1 MQYYSL
7 GKQSPNVNFKTA
19 AITGQAPDKGLYFP
33 AEIPQFT
40 AAQIERFKTLDKA
53 SLAFEV
59 MKPYVGGTI
68 DDASLQQICAE
79 TIDFDFPLVPI
90 TQNILSLELFHGP
103 TLAFKD
109 VGARFMSRCLGYFSK
124 QEKAASASI
133 TITSPIASSISS
145 TMSSTISSSITS
157 AITKST
163 TVLVATSGDTGGAV
177 ANGFLG
183 VEGVNVIILYPKG
196 KVSPIQELQLTT
208 CGQNITALE
217 VDGSFDDCQAMVK
230 EAFMDGELNQQYNLT
245 SANSINVA
253 RWLPQQLYYFFAWQ
267 QWVKQYQDANGN
279 YPAMNIVVPSGNFGN
294 ICAGMMAKASGLPL
308 GHFVAACNANDVVT
322 RYLATEKYEIH
333 QAIATVSNAMDVGNP
348 SNFVRIM
355 EILQNNFTNLTHA
368 LTSYSISDATTK
380 STIARVYKT
389 DNYTLDP
396 HGAVAF
402 AAAEIYLSKI
412 NAEKNIRD
420 TNNADTSDTNNT
432 NNINNRATLNNPHSK
447 AVILETAHPVKFP
460 EVVEEAIGEK
470 IAIPASVEFLLDKQ
484 KVSIPLA
491 ANYAAFKQWMLQ

>member
-1 MQYYSL
+1 MEYYSL

-33 AEIPQFT
+33 TSIPQFT
-40 AAQIERFKTLDKA
+40 SAQIERFKTLDKA
-53 SLAFEV
+53 ILAFEV

-79 TIDFDFPLVPI
+79 TIHFDFPLVPI
-90 TQNILSLELFHGP
+90 TETISSLELFHGP

-124 QEKAASASI
+124 QARAEN
-133 TITSPIASSISS
+133 
-145 TMSSTISSSITS
+145 
-157 AITKST
+157 TKPS

-183 VEGVNVIILYPKG
+183 VEGVEVIILYPKG

-217 VDGSFDDCQAMVK
+217 VEGSFDDCQAIVK
-230 EAFMDGELNQQYNLT
+230 DAFMDAALNDAYNLT

-267 QWVKQYQDANGN
+267 QWVANHGDDV
-279 YPAMNIVVPSGNFGN
+279 PMNIVVPSGNFGN

-308 GHFVAACNANDVVT
+308 GHFVAACNANNVVT
-322 RYLATEKYEIH
+322 RYLQTGNYEIRKSV
-333 QAIATVSNAMDVGNP
+333 ATVSNAMDVGNP

-355 EILQNNFTNLTHA
+355 EIMQNNFDHLKNGLS
-368 LTSYSISDATTK
+368 SYSYDDIVTEAT
-380 STIARVYKT
+380 IHRIFKT
-389 DNYTLDP
+389 NNYILDP

-402 AAAEIYLSKI
+402 LAAEEFNKPAI
-412 NAEKNIRD
+412 
-420 TNNADTSDTNNT
+420 
-432 NNINNRATLNNPHSK
+432 
-447 AVILETAHPVKFP
+447 ILETAHPVKFP
-460 EVVEEAIGEK
+460 EVVERAIGET
-470 IAIPASVEFLLDKQ
+470 ITIPESVQFLLDKQ
-484 KVSIPLA
+484 KVAIPMG
-491 ANYAAFKQWMLQ
+491 ANFSVFKSWMLNKVTA